1 VREDRGDKLEF
12 PYINAVPLPDRFDK
26 HDGLLGSIRESL
38 IDNNIPCI
46 LGKLY
51 KP

>member
-1 VREDRGDKLEF
+1 VREDRGDELEF
-12 PYINAVPLPDRFDK
+12 PNINAVPLLDRFDR
-26 HDGLLGSIRESL
+26 HDGLLGSVRESL

-51 KP
+51 